1 MKSIS
6 QLFRRPKNQ
15 NFVTIVSGLPRSG
28 TSMMMKVLEAGGLP
42 VLTDNIRS
50 ADDDN
55 PKGYYE
61 YERVKKMPEG
71 DFAWLADARGK
82 VVKVISALLEYLPQ
96 EYSYRVIFMRR
107 NIQEILASQKQMLV
121 RSGKP
126 TDKVSDE
133 KLAEMYQKHLAKVE
147 SWLAAQP
154 NVTVLFINYNAILQ
168 DPQPYLREVNKF
180 LGNTLSDDK
189 MASMIDP
196 SLYRQKA

>member
-15 NFVTIVSGLPRSG
+15 SFVTIVSGLPRSG

-61 YERVKKMPEG
+61 YERVKKLPEG
-71 DFAWLADARGK
+71 DIAWLAEAQGK

-96 EYSYRVIFMRR
+96 DYSYRVIFMHR
-107 NIQEILASQKQMLV
+107 NVKEILASQKKMLE

-133 KLAEMYQKHLAKVE
+133 KLADMYQKHLAKVE

-154 NVTVLFINYNAILQ
+154 NVTILYINYNTIMQ
-168 DPQPYLREVNKF
+168 DPLSHLREVNQF
-180 LGNTLSDDK
+180 LGNSLSEDK
-189 MASMIDP
+189 MAGMIDP